1 MNNQR
6 IRTRSEMHRKRKS
19 PKPFYKRIWFI
30 ILIVIIALFIIISL
44 FKQEDNNQTKSSESK
59 TEKTIKNYSK
69 VNKSIA
75 SKLKMDKGFANGTLD
90 ENGKPT
96 DNGTPNNAF
105 AWSNGVVKIKMV
117 DEDRI
122 NVHVVTEF
130 KDLPAANKSEVALKA
145 QNIALIGLAKQKKV
159 KQKTYKQGI
168 YTVIFC
174 DGENVGSS
182 KMSNYK
188 EFKWNK

>member
-1 MNNQR
+1 MDNQR
-6 IRTRSEMHRKRKS
+6 IRSRSEMHRRRKP

-30 ILIVIIALFIIISL
+30 ILIVIIGLFIVISL
-44 FKQEDNNQTKSSESK
+44 VKPKNNSK
-59 TEKTIKNYSK
+59 TSETKTEQTTKNYSK
-69 VNKSIA
+69 INKSIA

-105 AWSNGVVKIKMV
+105 AWSNGVVKVKMV
-117 DEDRI
+117 DKDRI

-130 KDLPAANKSEVALKA
+130 KDLPAANKNEVALKA
-145 QNIALIGLAKQKKV
+145 QNIALIGLAKHEKV
-159 KQKTYKQGI
+159 KQKTYKEGV
-168 YTVIFC
+168 YTIIFC
-174 DGENVGSS
+174 DGENVGHS

>member
-1 MNNQR
+1 
-6 IRTRSEMHRKRKS
+6 MHRRRKP

-30 ILIVIIALFIIISL
+30 ILIVIIGLFIVISL
-44 FKQEDNNQTKSSESK
+44 VKPKNNSK
-59 TEKTIKNYSK
+59 TSETKTEQTTKNYSK
-69 VNKSIA
+69 INKSIA

-105 AWSNGVVKIKMV
+105 AWSNGVVKVKMV
-117 DEDRI
+117 DKDRI

-130 KDLPAANKSEVALKA
+130 KDLPAANKNEVALKA
-145 QNIALIGLAKQKKV
+145 QNIALIGLAKHEKV
-159 KQKTYKQGI
+159 KQKTYKEGV
-168 YTVIFC
+168 YTIIFC
-174 DGENVGSS
+174 DGENVGHS